1 MNEIT
6 NKFLLAE
13 DKLMSEIHLKQPGF
27 SYSVCGPFTKKLGKL
42 DVDRLARIPVVL
54 SKLSDTVKNHI
65 FKKDEYNTKIKNTE
79 DKIPGITSL
88 GTNTTLI
95 AKIDEV
101 QNETPSITNLATNA
115 SEQFFS
121 MLK

>member
-1 MNEIT
+1 M
-6 NKFLLAE
+6 
-13 DKLMSEIHLKQPGF
+13 D
-27 SYSVCGPFTKKLGKL
+27 KL
-42 DVDRLARIPVVL
+42 DVDRLAHIPVVL

-65 FKKDEYNTKIKNTE
+65 VKKDAYNTKIKNTE

-88 GTNTTLI
+88 GTNTTI
-95 AKIDEV
+95 IGKIDEV
-101 QNETPSITNLATNA
+101 QNETPTITNLATNA